1 MEWSQARERVI
12 SPWENEEEKGE
23 EKREMEEA
31 DHHPGNYNH
40 LCILPEQPVHGSY
53 TTTPCVCTEA
63 LVLCRCHHKQGESEK
78 KIAREEAASLSAFQ
92 PVFIIFSG
100 NGKK

>member
-1 MEWSQARERVI
+1 MEWSQARESVI

-40 LCILPEQPVHGSY
+40 LCILPEQPVGAWFVYCSLRVY
-53 TTTPCVCTEA
+53 
-63 LVLCRCHHKQGESEK
+63 G
-78 KIAREEAASLSAFQ
+78 SLSFM
-92 PVFIIFSG
+92 PLP
-100 NGKK
+100 